1 MSEVQIETKF
11 LFDKVRKLY
20 PTFVMPD
27 ELDIDCWREV
37 LAGKSQDTIL
47 AALKAYRKTVE
58 YNQAPTPGTF
68 AKFLRE
74 EAPVVVRDDLD
85 TMLDSEEDWRAFL
98 RTDPALAY
106 YKRDCEILPSDQV
119 HALMFYRRVLADVI
133 AVNVDTLPNAR
144 KMSYSEKVAI
154 VLRNNWL
161 DDITEQVA
169 HLARESEGYNPHS
182 VNQAVNALASHW
194 RAGA

>member
-1 MSEVQIETKF
+1 MSDIQIETKF
-11 LFDKVRKLY
+11 LFDKIRRLY

-37 LAGKSQDTIL
+37 LAGKSQDDIL

-74 EAPVVVRDDLD
+74 EAPLVVRDDLD
-85 TMLDSEEDWRAFL
+85 AMLESEENWQTFL
-98 RTDPALAY
+98 NKDPALAY
-106 YKRDCEILPSDQV
+106 YKRDCELLPSSQV

-169 HLARESEGYNPHS
+169 HLARESEGYNPRS